1 MKYIYIVGEE
11 EIGDIVIEDTLGR
24 AKATIK
30 DWTALDRQ
38 EGRRKKNYYIKKEI
52 APDEIYRK
60 LIIKENN
67 RWSLKR

>member
-38 EGRRKKNYYIKKEI
+38 EGRREVCY
-52 APDEIYRK
+52 
-60 LIIKENN
+60 
-67 RWSLKR
+67 